1 MAVEKPSLLT
11 SVTIADNR
19 PTEAPQNY
27 LTKTLAITKMFS
39 LAQSD
44 ALAVNAIEQTMRN
57 DLWEK
62 SVADQAERPF
72 FVPPESIVSAN
83 GTVATWTRAADVPLT
98 AFCPE
103 GVENVFVAGMMA
115 DVDRSIAE
123 RLAYPGVGCVIGRR
137 LGAAAAV
144 AAAVPRCISPAVS
157 LIPVPRCVS
166 PAVSLIP
173 VPRCV
178 SPAALPRTGTDVS
191 YVEVREPLNRPIG
204 IGSIAA
210 GTVPSRGAALPI
222 LAEVDVVV
230 VGGGTAGG
238 PAAIAAAS
246 EGKRVL
252 IAEWLHVM
260 GGTTTEGRIATYYH
274 GNDRGFSKLQVDAGT
289 RGNNAIGWVFSET
302 KSEWFRRTAVAA
314 GATVV
319 YGAFAEGVVV
329 STSGLESASP
339 ESRDKVCGVVLVL
352 ADGTRGVVRAKAVVD
367 ATGNADVAAAAGAE
381 TMFLPK
387 EEFSMQ
393 GSAASPHVPGRS
405 YYNTDV
411 GFLNNPDAGDLFSF
425 ALRARRG
432 ISTEKHWNLSH
443 VHVGARERRRIV
455 GDWIVTP
462 EDELI
467 GKTYADTIMHGKSD
481 YDMHGFST
489 GALMMFHN
497 RPHGQDYS
505 ADLPYRA
512 LLPRTLEGVLVTG
525 LAISADRDAMPLI
538 RMQRDVQNQGYA
550 AGLAAAMAC
559 EAGGVRAIDIR
570 ALQQKLVDAKCL
582 DARVLTETDSG
593 YDAAKAEAAIA
604 ALDENFF
611 GLPWILAY
619 PTETKDLVRAAY
631 LAAEAGSEH
640 QKALALA
647 LLLIGDETGLNTVIA
662 AFAAADVTQGK
673 NFQGLGNYG
682 RQTSEFD
689 YCLYALSK
697 SASPKAAAAVARRID
712 EFVNEAAKAIRPYS
726 HFRMAALLSEK
737 LPSERVSARLAT
749 LPSRHQ
755 TFKSYVKS
763 GTPEAVSYSSDN
775 VMDSERLQTMREL
788 SLARTQYRFGDAK
801 AEASLRKYLGDYRT
815 IYATYA
821 VQVLGLDVF
830 PPTPGVWTDAETY
843 TVDLGSPAAPATL
856 AGTVALD
863 EATLR
868 VVARGSDA
876 QPGEVD
882 YKLLPEG
889 DFEPSTTPLPL
900 TPGSTDKG
908 QYDRRAKSHA
918 AYFTANFSVWT
929 FDKTN
934 DGSGIT
940 TDGGY
945 FASTYPEVN
954 SIIKRPDGLGGR
966 HAAFLFL
973 KDGKCGLVSQ
983 TFTVPEGGAEVWTKY
998 DVCSRYDGKYY
1009 LVAHSVLVDDQV
1021 VNDSFVGNSDNG
1033 TKQAGWTTREVC
1045 LGTLSAGE
1053 HTLAFSNKKDSNVGV
1068 LIDNVH
1074 MGVRRLEPVVEE
1086 FPENQ
1091 FVALDFDLGRNV
1103 TLDFRGT
1110 FDIHVG
1116 TIKVG
1121 GKRQGELTSGDGHL
1135 RANAHGTVILFR

>member
-1 MAVEKPSLLT
+1 MSRFALTLGLVGASLAVLAETVVESAREIPLIEDVDVVVVGGGFSAVSAAIAAKEAGASVFVVTPRQNPGEDMIATRRLWVSADDENLDDPLVSDLFPIQRQALFSYVPSVKAVSPHQDDQHTVLKDGT
-11 SVTIADNR
+11 WNDATNNSAQYGDKNNPCSSVTFTVTPDPGA
-19 PTEAPQNY
+19 Y
-27 LTKTLAITKMFS
+27 HIT
-39 LAQSD
+39 
-44 ALAVNAIEQTMRN
+44 AVRLYAYSGTSSEYGGFGTGG
-57 DLWEK
+57 L

-83 GTVATWTRAADVPLT
+83 GTVATWTSAADVPLT

-144 AAAVPRCISPAVS
+144 AAAVPRC
-157 LIPVPRCVS
+157 VS

-191 YVEVREPLNRPIG
+191 DVEVRESLNRPIG

-252 IAEWLHVM
+252 VAEWLHVM

-314 GATVV
+314 V
-319 YGAFAEGVVV
+319 
-329 STSGLESASP
+329 
-339 ESRDKVCGVVLVL
+339 
-352 ADGTRGVVRAKAVVD
+352 
-367 ATGNADVAAAAGAE
+367 AE

-411 GFLNNPDAGDLFSF
+411 GFLNNSDAVDLFSF

-559 EAGGVRAIDIR
+559 DAGGVRAIDIR

-619 PTETKDLVRAAY
+619 LTETKDLVRAAY

-647 LLLIGDETGLNTVIA
+647 LLLIGDETGLDTVIA

-737 LPSERVSARLAT
+737 LPSERIAARLAT
-749 LPSRHQ
+749 LPSRHE

-821 VQVLGLDVF
+821 AEVLGLEIF
-830 PPTPGVWTDAETY
+830 PRTPGAWTDAETY

-856 AGTVALD
+856 SGT
-863 EATLR
+863 
-868 VVARGSDA
+868 
-876 QPGEVD
+876 
-882 YKLLPEG
+882 
-889 DFEPSTTPLPL
+889 
-900 TPGSTDKG
+900 
-908 QYDRRAKSHA
+908 
-918 AYFTANFSVWT
+918 
-929 FDKTN
+929 
-934 DGSGIT
+934 
-940 TDGGY
+940 
-945 FASTYPEVN
+945 
-954 SIIKRPDGLGGR
+954 
-966 HAAFLFL
+966 
-973 KDGKCGLVSQ
+973 
-983 TFTVPEGGAEVWTKY
+983 
-998 DVCSRYDGKYY
+998 
-1009 LVAHSVLVDDQV
+1009 
-1021 VNDSFVGNSDNG
+1021 
-1033 TKQAGWTTREVC
+1033 
-1045 LGTLSAGE
+1045 
-1053 HTLAFSNKKDSNVGV
+1053 
-1068 LIDNVH
+1068 
-1074 MGVRRLEPVVEE
+1074 
-1086 FPENQ
+1086 
-1091 FVALDFDLGRNV
+1091 VALDFDLGQNV

-1110 FDIHVG
+1110 FDIRVG
-1116 TIKVG
+1116 TINVG
-1121 GKRQGELTSGDGHL
+1121 GQRQGELTSGDGHL
-1135 RANAHGTVILFR
+1135 RAKCGGTVILIR